1 MPGLEGLLAGRTLA
15 GRYRIEE
22 VIGRGGYA
30 AVYRAVDERLGRTVA
45 VKVITVVAP
54 DGATR
59 EQVRRRFEREARIAA
74 GLDHPNVV
82 TVYDVGTDPELELDF
97 LVMELLRGE
106 DLSGRIARVELFPLP
121 AAVRVLR
128 DAARGIAAGHLGG
141 LIHRDVKPA
150 NVFLA
155 EHDRENRFRVCILDF
170 GIARIRDAE
179 NSLTRLTHGAAP
191 LSPRY
196 ASPEQLRD
204 ERDLSPASDVFSL
217 GVIGY
222 ELLTG
227 ERPFTP
233 DQIRDV
239 SRGETAVP
247 PSFAGVPAEVEPI
260 IRTAMEWEPADRFP
274 GAGEMAEALDAALA
288 TLPPDAASARSRVV
302 VVPAVAGP
310 LSAPAAPEPAPA
322 EVVAPAPAEP
332 LLPEVVPDPVE
343 PARVVAPIPLEAA
356 PTEVASQP
364 PEPAEIILRAPVA
377 PTPEAVV
384 PAPLAPIPHAVAPTP
399 VEPMPEVAASAPIE
413 RAPAAAA
420 PARPVAT
427 PVSTAPRW
435 REPEPAAEKRV
446 RRRVSPALL
455 VGLPLVL
462 AAGAG
467 AWWAMDRE
475 PANPPQP
482 ARVEVSRPVAVPVPV
497 AGTPPPPSAPDSFGW
512 RAPAGAA
519 PAPAGTA
526 AAPGTVPAPSAAPAP
541 RTAPAAASVPASS
554 AASTPGRAN
563 TGGSGAGRP
572 VTTAPALAAAS
583 GSASGLARAAERRF
597 EMGDFP
603 GAVAG
608 FRRAVAAAPRNALYR
623 NQLGWALFQSGDLPG
638 AERELVEAI
647 RVDPRRAIAH
657 ANLGEVRRLRGDT
670 NRAIASYRRFLEL
683 NTDARRER
691 IAREKLRGMGATP

>member
-106 DLSGRIARVELFPLP
+106 DLSRRIARAELFPLP

-233 DQIRDV
+233 DQIRDIT
-239 SRGETAVP
+239 RGETPAP
-247 PSFAGVPAEVEPI
+247 PSFAGLPAEVEPI
-260 IRTAMEWEPADRFP
+260 IRAAMAWDPADRFP
-274 GAGEMAEALDAALA
+274 GAGEMAEALDRALA
-288 TLPPDAASARSRVV
+288 TLPPDAAPSRARA
-302 VVPAVAGP
+302 VPLA
-310 LSAPAAPEPAPA
+310 APAAAA
-322 EVVAPAPAEP
+322 EVVAPRAEP
-332 LLPEVVPDPVE
+332 LVPHAAEEPVPSAPIIAPVPVE
-343 PARVVAPIPLEAA
+343 PAPPE
-356 PTEVASQP
+356 PVASEP
-364 PEPAEIILRAPVA
+364 APAEIILRAPVEPTREVVA
-377 PTPEAVV
+377 PAVE
-384 PAPLAPIPHAVAPTP
+384 PRREAVAPTP
-399 VEPMPEVAASAPIE
+399 
-413 RAPAAAA
+413 
-420 PARPVAT
+420 
-427 PVSTAPRW
+427 
-435 REPEPAAEKRV
+435 
-446 RRRVSPALL
+446 
-455 VGLPLVL
+455 
-462 AAGAG
+462 
-467 AWWAMDRE
+467 
-475 PANPPQP
+475 
-482 ARVEVSRPVAVPVPV
+482 
-497 AGTPPPPSAPDSFGW
+497 
-512 RAPAGAA
+512 
-519 PAPAGTA
+519 
-526 AAPGTVPAPSAAPAP
+526 
-541 RTAPAAASVPASS
+541 
-554 AASTPGRAN
+554 
-563 TGGSGAGRP
+563 
-572 VTTAPALAAAS
+572 
-583 GSASGLARAAERRF
+583 
-597 EMGDFP
+597 
-603 GAVAG
+603 
-608 FRRAVAAAPRNALYR
+608 
-623 NQLGWALFQSGDLPG
+623 
-638 AERELVEAI
+638 
-647 RVDPRRAIAH
+647 
-657 ANLGEVRRLRGDT
+657 
-670 NRAIASYRRFLEL
+670 
-683 NTDARRER
+683 
-691 IAREKLRGMGATP
+691 